1 MDVGTISIIL
11 VLSLIVLLAIG
22 MPLGFA
28 SAFLAVLVMV
38 MKFEPTLLTN
48 PECYIWACEEMTR
61 PGMLTGRPGTGPL
74 YIITQK
80 IFDLMTDYVLI
91 SVPLFIFMAAL
102 LERSG
107 IAKQMYDSLEYWLSS
122 VCGGIAIVTSIMA
135 VIMAAMSGIIGGEVV
150 LLGLI
155 ALPQMLRLGYN
166 QNLAIGTIC
175 ASGSLGTMI
184 PPSIVLIING
194 LITETSIKA
203 LFTGAFIPGFML
215 ATFIIIYIVVRTQMN
230 PSLAPLPEG
239 AEDPEV
245 EALGVDT
252 APKLFYGAN
261 LLAMLGLFAA
271 WWTGAIEAGGALMIL
286 ALLYGVLWFLMTM
299 TAKGQAFLGF
309 LAIVNAVIATVLLL
323 RWIFFWATGRAAAS
337 VTEGE
342 DPISLGMPADLPF
355 LLILLAVPLAAIL
368 FALGPRRTMI
378 GWQHGKG
385 LVAPM
390 SVVGVV
396 MGSIYGGITGIT
408 EAAGM
413 GALAVF
419 IFGIMLR
426 YTTGEWLDLIRGN
439 LVGIGVTIAAIIALA
454 VFVPGLVLPESWDF
468 RGEFTFILVSAV
480 LLWLVLRLDFMRAL
494 LWDALMRTLRST
506 GTIIWVTIGAAAL
519 AGAYTLA
526 GGPKYIAALIV
537 GSEMPTMMV
546 LLAMMVILLFMGA
559 FMDWVGIVLLI
570 IPVFL
575 PIVKALPIDE
585 IGFIGQLEPRHV
597 SIWFGV
603 LFCMNMQVSFL
614 SPPFGPAA
622 FYLKSV
628 APPHISLTDIF
639 RGFLPFICV
648 QLVALT
654 VLLIWPGIVTI
665 LL

>member
-1 MDVGTISIIL
+1 MDVGTISL
-11 VLSLIVLLAIG
+11 VLVLGLIILLAIG
-22 MPLGFA
+22 MPLGLA
-28 SAFLAVLVMV
+28 SGALAALVLV
-38 MKFEPTLLTN
+38 MKFEPTLLSD
-48 PECYIWACEEMTR
+48 PMSFGE
-61 PGMLTGRPGTGPL
+61 GLLTKNPGTGPL
-74 YIITQK
+74 YVLTQK
-80 IFDLMTDYVLI
+80 IFDLMTEYVLL

-107 IAKQMYDSLEYWLSS
+107 IAKAMYDSLDFWLSS
-122 VCGGIAIVTSIMA
+122 VRGGIAVVTSIMA

-184 PPSIVLIING
+184 PPSIVLIIYG

-215 ATFIIIYIVVRTQMN
+215 ASFIIIYILIRVNLDPTQ
-230 PSLAPLPEG
+230 APLPDETEADREVKSKPLAFG
-239 AEDPEV
+239 AFLSV
-245 EALGVDT
+245 
-252 APKLFYGAN
+252 
-261 LLAMLGLFAA
+261 LLA
-271 WWTGAIEAGGALMIL
+271 
-286 ALLYGVLWFLMTM
+286 
-299 TAKGQAFLGF
+299 GF
-309 LAIVNAVIATVLLL
+309 GSLLL
-323 RWIFFWATGRAAAS
+323 FRVLYFTVTGQN
-337 VTEGE
+337 VLEEGE
-342 DPISLGMPADLPF
+342 DPIVWGQPEHIPYIAGAVVLG
-355 LLILLAVPLAAIL
+355 IVLAL
-368 FALGPRRTMI
+368 FVFGRHATAM
-378 GWQHGKG
+378 GWKYGKG
-385 LVAPM
+385 LVPPFT
-390 SVVGVV
+390 VIGVV
-396 MGSIYGGITGIT
+396 LGSIYGGITGIT

-419 IFGIMLR
+419 
-426 YTTGEWLDLIRGN
+426 
-439 LVGIGVTIAAIIALA
+439 VIAL
-454 VFVPGLVLPESWDF
+454 S
-468 RGEFTFILVSAV
+468 RGEASV
-480 LLWLVLRLDFMRAL
+480 AL
-494 LWDALMRTLRST
+494 IWDSLMRTLRST

-526 GGPKYIAALIV
+526 GGPNYIANLIV
-537 GSEMPTMMV
+537 GSEMPTMLV
-546 LLAMMVILLFMGA
+546 LLTMMLILLFMGA

-575 PIVKALPIDE
+575 PIVKRLPIEE
-585 IGFIGQLEPRHV
+585 IGFIGQLDPQHI

-648 QLVALT
+648 QLLALS
-654 VLLIWPGIVTI
+654 VLLIWPSIVTI

>member
-1 MDVGTISIIL
+1 MDVGTISIVL
-11 VLSLIVLLAIG
+11 VLGLLVLLAIG

-28 SAFLAVLVMV
+28 SAVLAVAVLV
-38 MKFEPTLLTN
+38 MKFEPALLTN
-48 PECYIWACEEMTR
+48 PFSWGD
-61 PGMLTGRPGTGPL
+61 GMLTGRPGTGPL
-74 YIITQK
+74 YLLTQK
-80 IFDLMTDYVLI
+80 IFDLMTEYVLI

-107 IAKQMYDSLEYWLSS
+107 IAKEMYTSLDYWLSR
-122 VCGGIAIVTSIMA
+122 VRGGIAIVTSLMA

-155 ALPQMLRLGYN
+155 ALPQMLRLGYD

-184 PPSIVLIING
+184 PPSIVLIIYG

-203 LFTGAFIPGFML
+203 LFTGAFLPGFML
-215 ATFIIIYIVVRTQMN
+215 ASFFIIYILVRTNLN
-230 PSLAPLPEG
+230 PSLAPLPEPQPG
-239 AEDPEV
+239 EPT
-245 EALGVDT
+245 GRQ
-252 APKLFYGAN
+252 K
-261 LLAMLGLFAA
+261 LGLF
-271 WWTGAIEAGGALMIL
+271 G
-286 ALLYGVLWFLMTM
+286 
-299 TAKGQAFLGF
+299 AFLSVLMAGF
-309 LAIVNAVIATVLLL
+309 TTLLLL
-323 RWIFFWATGRAAAS
+323 RALFFTVTGQN
-337 VTEGE
+337 TNMGE
-342 DPISLGMPADLPF
+342 NVDPIAWGMTYHIPYIIGYLVAALV
-355 LLILLAVPLAAIL
+355 LAFFV
-368 FALGPRRTMI
+368 FGMERVKV
-378 GWQHGKG
+378 GWEHGKG
-385 LVAPM
+385 LVPPFT
-390 SVVGVV
+390 VIGIVL
-396 MGSIYGGITGIT
+396 GSIYGGISGIT

-419 IFGIMLR
+419 VIA
-426 YTTGEWLDLIRGN
+426 LIRGEASKS
-439 LVGIGVTIAAIIALA
+439 LV
-454 VFVPGLVLPESWDF
+454 
-468 RGEFTFILVSAV
+468 
-480 LLWLVLRLDFMRAL
+480 
-494 LWDALMRTLRST
+494 WDALMRTLRST

-526 GGPKYIAALIV
+526 GGPSYIADLIV
-537 GSEMPTMMV
+537 GADMPTMAV
-546 LLAMMVILLFMGA
+546 LLTMMLILLFMGA

-575 PIVKALPIDE
+575 PIVKRLPIEE
-585 IGFIGQLEPRHV
+585 IGFIGQLEPSQI

-648 QLVALT
+648 QLIAIT
-654 VLLIWPGIVTI
+654 VLLVWPSIVTI